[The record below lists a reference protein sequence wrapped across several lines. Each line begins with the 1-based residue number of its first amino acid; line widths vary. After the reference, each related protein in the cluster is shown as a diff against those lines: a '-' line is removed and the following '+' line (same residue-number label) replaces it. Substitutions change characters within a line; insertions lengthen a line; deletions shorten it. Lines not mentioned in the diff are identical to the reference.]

1 MKHLTWFLA
10 TATLVVL
17 VLGISGLAQSTDQ
30 PRNEIEF
37 RGVYSIPSGEAQFS
51 TTTSIGTVLD
61 FDRDF
66 DFRNEPG
73 FQLRYTHKSENK
85 KHKLGLEYAQTD
97 WERSRTLTR
106 SFTFRGETYLA
117 NLNTTSDLKLRTFS
131 GMYSYRWGNDKIRFG
146 PMVKAGVVAVRL
158 NLSGTTNNGERTAE
172 GSINKLAATVGYD
185 LDYDPLPKLN
195 IFHNLGGIVFKGDH
209 LFHTEGGLKYFFVRS
224 VGVTGGY
231 KYEYYKLEDGSDFFT
246 VKKHGPFFGGI
257 FRF

>member
-1 MKHLTWFLA
+1 MKHLTWLFA
-10 TATLVVL
+10 AGTLSVFA
-17 VLGISGLAQSTDQ
+17 LGTSGIAQSTGQ

-37 RGVYSIPSGEAQFS
+37 RGVYSIPSGEARFS
-51 TTTSIGTVLD
+51 TSTSAGTVVD

-66 DFRNEPG
+66 DFQNEPG
-73 FQLRYTHKSENK
+73 FELRYTHKSESK
-85 KHKLGLEYAQTD
+85 KHKLVLEYSQID

-106 SFTFRGETYLA
+106 SFTFLGETYLA
-117 NLNTTSDLKLRTFS
+117 NLNTTSDLKLRTFR
-131 GMYSYRWGNDKIRFG
+131 GMYAYRWGNDKIRVG
-146 PMVKAGVVAVRL
+146 PMVNAGVVGVRL
-158 NLSGTTNNGERTAE
+158 NLTGTTNNGTRTAE
-172 GSINKLAATVGYD
+172 GEINKLAATVGYD

-195 IFHNLGGIVFKGDH
+195 VFHSLGGIVFKGDH

-231 KYEYYKLEDGSDFFT
+231 KYEYYKLEDGDNFIT